1 MFGAARQDD
10 ARLRSPKTSTIRHPN
25 ATNSTPHLSG
35 ARFHFTDH
43 TAAPSTLNT
52 RNELAIFQ
60 QQQDWRLFPIEATR

>member
-10 ARLRSPKTSTIRHPN
+10 ARLQSPKTSTIKHPN

-35 ARFHFTDH
+35 ARFRFTDH

-52 RNELAIFQ
+52 RNELRENIFRQ
-60 QQQDWRLFPIEATR
+60 AWNCRPGWRH